1 MSILVKGTDFGP
13 TEQVTS
19 TKLDNLVDAASFT
32 NTSEAAV
39 SYSGSTGTC
48 LEGGGLEVTSAGQL
62 QVKDGEITTV
72 KLNDGAVTT
81 AKIANSTGASDGVT
95 TAKIA
100 DDAITTAKIADDVE
114 LGGNPTTTT
123 QAAGDNSTKIATTAF
138 VNTAVTNS
146 FEPSIVFT
154 LDARNGE
161 SQRYYKGLTEANDP
175 NNLITIN
182 GTSEIEFASTGTYM
196 IEAGIGLNDLDND
209 LNDNYDIRWVKGN
222 ASTTVPT
229 VQGISLSRWG
239 LEYVT
244 SALTSS
250 RFVPYIFPY
259 VVSDT
264 STDKLAIYANPESG
278 ASATEWEG
286 FATIKI
292 TKIA

>member
-48 LEGGGLEVTSAGQL
+48 LQGGGLEVTSAGQL

-72 KLNDGAVTT
+72 KLNDNAVTT
-81 AKIANSTGASDGVT
+81 AKITDLNVT

-100 DDAITTAKIADDVE
+100 ADAITTAKIADDVE

-123 QAAGDNSTKIATTAF
+123 QAAGDNSTKIATTEF
-138 VNTAVTNS
+138 VTTAVTNS
-146 FEPSIVFT
+146 FEPSIVLT

-182 GTSEIEFASTGTYM
+182 GTSEIQFASTGTYM
-196 IEAGIGLNDLDND
+196 IEAGIGLLDLDGD
-209 LNDNYDIRWVKGN
+209 LNDQYYISWVKGN
-222 ASTTVPT
+222 ASTTAPN
-229 VQGISLSRWG
+229 VQGISFEKWG
-239 LEYVT
+239 LEWVT
-244 SALTSS
+244 ASQTSS